1 MRAAERDWRADTRS
15 TFWLYLLD
23 GTYQSVIAYYIP
35 HLMLMNGVTMSVTG
49 RDTSLA
55 AFGTTIAVGALLAA
69 NLFVGLNTFAWTWM
83 VYVAV
88 IGSSAAVWLWIAI
101 YSAYPGTTFTG
112 TLVAIFTTAE
122 CWLVIILVQVLCL
135 GPRFVWK

>member
-1 MRAAERDWRADTRS
+1 M
-15 TFWLYLLD
+15 
-23 GTYQSVIAYYIP
+23 AYYIP
-35 HLMLMNGVTMSVTG
+35 HLMLMTGVTMSVTG

-55 AFGTTIAVGALLAA
+55 AFGTTIAIGALLAA

-88 IGSSAAVWLWIAI
+88 IGSCASVWLWVAI
-101 YSAYPGTTFTG
+101 YSAYPGTTFSG

-122 CWLVIILVQVLCL
+122 CWLVIVLVQVICL

>member
-1 MRAAERDWRADTRS
+1 MNSAPLALTRLEPGQRAVIHIGALVPATIVGGGVAVLGAIAGERLGLPSWP
-15 TFWLYLLD
+15 
-23 GTYQSVIAYYIP
+23 G
-35 HLMLMNGVTMSVTG
+35 
-49 RDTSLA
+49 
-55 AFGTTIAVGALLAA
+55 IAVGALLAA

-88 IGSSAAVWLWIAI
+88 IGSSASVWLWVAI
-101 YSAYPGTTFTG
+101 YSAYPGTTFSG

-122 CWLVIILVQVLCL
+122 CWLVIVLVQVVCL